1 MLERYLK
8 RLSRLWPAEC
18 WCWVCRWFSSC
29 SGFWQWYQIQNTDT
43 DWGLATDGWRQPSPG
58 DPVHYCSLPVSL
70 QRTLNLW
77 ILTWTSAYL
86 VHYMSSRKQMKAP
99 LLLQYCLRKSLDLET
114 LLMTFIIFINCMSHR
129 LALAPLAPI
138 TRVMYLCQPSI
149 SNVHFLSW
157 PQYIYYNKFIIS
169 FVCFVLTLKHWSDVS
184 IMLL

>member
-58 DPVHYCSLPVSL
+58 DPVHYCSLLVSPKS
-70 QRTLNLW
+70 TLNPDMDFGLFSPLHVIKKTIEGPFTAAVLSEKKPW
-77 ILTWTSAYL
+77 SRNLINDIYYL
-86 VHYMSSRKQMKAP
+86 YKLYEPPPGPAP
-99 LLLQYCLRKSLDLET
+99 
-114 LLMTFIIFINCMSHR
+114 
-129 LALAPLAPI
+129 PLAPI